1 MKTILAFT
9 VLMSALAFA
18 QMPSMPQAATF
29 LKEKTAKVMKVCA
42 EDKKK
47 IKGCDNYTELAP
59 LKDCLLKN
67 KDALSAP
74 CKAELTSK

>member
-1 MKTILAFT
+1 MKFALI
-9 VLMSALAFA
+9 VLCFSSVAFA
-18 QMPSMPQAATF
+18 QIPAMPQAGAF
-29 LKEKTAKVMKVCA
+29 LKEKTVKVMKVCA

-47 IKGCDNYTELAP
+47 VKGCENYTELAP

-74 CKAELTSK
+74 CKQELTSK